1 MGTTGNDERR
11 ARVATARMRLAH
23 AGPDWTRPY
32 EGDFP
37 RVSVPL
43 RDCDLVRDILVAEG
57 VSRVV
62 EIGLAYGSSAL
73 AIGEALVT
81 VGGESPLHLIID
93 PLQAAEYAGVGWRQ
107 LQEAGLDSIATLV
120 EQPSSVALPGLV
132 ADGFTAD
139 AAFVDGSHRF
149 HEVFLDLY
157 YLRRIVVPGGLVL
170 LDDHW
175 WPPVRTAARYYVTN
189 MGWEILPEA
198 FHDGTLDDAT
208 GRPRAV
214 ALRLPDPAFEPGF
227 EDFRPF

>member
-1 MGTTGNDERR
+1 MGTIGNEERR

-23 AGPDWTRPY
+23 AGPGWTRPH

-37 RVSVPL
+37 RVTVPL
-43 RDCDLVRDILVAEG
+43 LDCDLVRDILVAEG

-81 VGGESPLHLIID
+81 VGGESPTHLIID
-93 PLQAAEYAGVGWRQ
+93 PFQATEYGGVGWRQ
-107 LQEAGLDSIATLV
+107 LQDAGLDTIATLV
-120 EQPSSVALPGLV
+120 EQPSSAALPGLV
-132 ADGFTAD
+132 ADGFTTD

-157 YLRRIVVPGGLVL
+157 YLRKIVVPGGLVL

-175 WPPVRTAARYYVTN
+175 WPSVRSAARYYVTN
-189 MGWEILPEA
+189 MGWEILPDA
-198 FHDGTLDDAT
+198 FLDGTLDDAT

-214 ALRLPDPAFEPGF
+214 ALRLPDPAFEPRF